1 MSDQPSPHAP
11 ESGDGE
17 PEAADIVVSDP
28 EDFARTR
35 QLRSIF
41 NARDHFIEERR
52 RAEQAAQDGELSAP
66 QKRKRVYQAMQDLVI
81 ALEPLIRGHEDGDW
95 YLTEKEYEIPGACW
109 GSDIPDKE
117 QLAQIIPDEYQKQ
130 QRIAKRGPMG
140 STMNNISLGDR
151 QVSSLQQSAASA
163 LGLFDDQLVISG
175 METIAQDVISVV
187 YPFSEKIGRSSTS
200 MIRRSAPKTHFS
212 VQVFRDC
219 QTILDDVG
227 LGVEMGEE
235 QQQTKI
241 TGDLIKEVQ
250 QWQDKNL
257 D

>member
-81 ALEPLIRGHEDGDW
+81 AIEPLIHEHEDSDW
-95 YLTEKEYEIPGACW
+95 YLAEKEYQIPGACW
-109 GSDIPDKE
+109 RSDIPDKE
-117 QLAQIIPDEYQKQ
+117 QLAQVVPEEYQKQ

-140 STMNNISLGDR
+140 STMNNVNLSDEQL
-151 QVSSLQQSAASA
+151 SSLRQSAASA
-163 LGLFDDQLVISG
+163 LGLFDEPLIING
-175 METIAQDVISVV
+175 MQTVAQDVIDVV
-187 YPFSEKIGRSSTS
+187 YPYSERIGRSSRS
-200 MIRRSAPKTHFS
+200 RLHVSAPKTHFA

-219 QTILDDVG
+219 QTILTDVG
-227 LGVEMGEE
+227 LGVELREE

-241 TGDLIKEVQ
+241 TDDLIKEVQ